1 MRFGVLKSNR
11 KFKRFLM
18 RERPTFQQNSF
29 SFASLLTSRSSFPNC
44 NAESENPIF
53 FLSKKNRIFRNG
65 KRKKLSTCFFTD
77 AQLFYTHFLKSAF
90 EASTF
95 CPFCTVNAAAIFNQ
109 SAQDWQAVIRL
120 IL

>member
-1 MRFGVLKSNR
+1 MGL
-11 KFKRFLM
+11 L
-18 RERPTFQQNSF
+18 QNS
-29 SFASLLTSRSSFPNC
+29 ANEKRKAKISSF
-44 NAESENPIF
+44 S
-53 FLSKKNRIFRNG
+53 LKKSRIFRNR
-65 KRKKLSTCFFTD
+65 KCKKLSTCFFTD